1 VTGASFNGRTSAS
14 WKTMVTDVVGMIALI
29 WSIPVAIVLVGT
41 PIVLVVA
48 LILMAARAVFG

>member
-1 VTGASFNGRTSAS
+1 
-14 WKTMVTDVVGMIALI
+14 MITDVVGVIALI

-41 PIVLVVA
+41 PIVLVVV